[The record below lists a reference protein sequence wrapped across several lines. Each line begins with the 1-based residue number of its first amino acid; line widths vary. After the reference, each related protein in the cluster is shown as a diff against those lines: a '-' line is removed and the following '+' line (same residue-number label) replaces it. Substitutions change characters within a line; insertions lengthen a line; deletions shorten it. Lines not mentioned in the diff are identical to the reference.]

1 MQKLFLVR
9 IAENLLLK
17 DNCIAVRAMHGLVKN
32 PCGSPK
38 GDYKPLIINSS
49 ENPSLLERYKKVKAQ
64 FCGFDD
70 GITGIL
76 SYQKLNTI

>member
-32 PCGSPK
+32 EVT
-38 GDYKPLIINSS
+38 L
-49 ENPSLLERYKKVKAQ
+49 
-64 FCGFDD
+64 
-70 GITGIL
+70 
-76 SYQKLNTI
+76 